1 MRGRGRGA
9 RGRAVSSHMEERDLD
24 APKRGAI
31 EWLRR
36 GAEQVLTALLGL
48 MFIAFLV
55 QIAFRYLFNWPTGW
69 TSELT
74 VLCWLWMVLW
84 GSAFVLRE
92 DEEIRLD
99 LVPALCGARARRAA
113 AAVVALAVI
122 VLYGLSLPASAS
134 YVAFMRVERSAYL
147 GIRLDYL
154 YSIYLI
160 FLLAVIVRYAVL
172 LWRALRGAH
181 GGAAEI
187 RTSRPLS

>member
-1 MRGRGRGA
+1 M
-9 RGRAVSSHMEERDLD
+9 D
-24 APKRGAI
+24 APKRGAVG
-31 EWLRR
+31 WLRR
-36 GAEQVLTALLGL
+36 GTERVLTALLGL
-48 MFIAFLV
+48 MFTAFLV
-55 QIAFRYLFNWPTGW
+55 QIAFRYLLNWPTGW

-74 VLCWLWMVLW
+74 VICWLWMVLW

-99 LVPALCGARARRAA
+99 LVPGRFGARARRTAA
-113 AAVVALAVI
+113 ALVALVVI
-122 VLYGLSLPASAS
+122 VLYALSLPASYA

-154 YSIYLI
+154 YSIYPI
-160 FLLAVIVRYAVL
+160 FLVAVIVRYAML
-172 LWRALRGAH
+172 LWRALRGAS

>member
-1 MRGRGRGA
+1 M
-9 RGRAVSSHMEERDLD
+9 D
-24 APKRGAI
+24 APKRGAV

-36 GAEQVLTALLGL
+36 GAERVLTALLGL

-55 QIAFRYLFNWPTGW
+55 HIGFRYLFNLPTGW
-69 TSELT
+69 TFELT

-99 LVPALCGARARRAA
+99 LVPALFGARARRVAA
-113 AAVVALAVI
+113 ALAASAVI
-122 VLYGLSLPASAS
+122 VLYGLSLPASYS

-160 FLLAVIVRYAVL
+160 FLLALIVRYAVL
-172 LWRALRGAH
+172 LWRALRGARS
-181 GGAAEI
+181 GAAET
-187 RTSRPLS
+187 RTLRPLS